1 MNNLRKFNWI
11 TQYNSAKEG
20 EELVKPS
27 VSLVIDKAV
36 VMYDD
41 DIHIQYRWINLD
53 PEVDYICD
61 TSTFTKYYKQK
72 KQQSNDGYTWE
83 DVVPAEYRRGDVY
96 QTKSRDCGY
105 MPKLYSTY
113 SDGKEYELLCNSS
126 SKITVNEAKPSGYD
140 YTKMTSAAI
149 GDCVIM
155 LDDSLFADC
164 ASLEEIIIP
173 TGITTITQ
181 WAFRNCTNLKRCKF
195 DKGSQLTNLGL
206 YTFSG
211 CTSLEEFEI
220 PNGVTE
226 IKYECFENCTSLS
239 SVTIGSG
246 VTRIVRDSFSNCSS
260 LTSINIP
267 NSVTEISDNAFQNC
281 TSLTSVN
288 IGSGATFIDGDAFN
302 GCTSL
307 TGITIKAITPPTT
320 SGFLGPFRNTNNCPI
335 YVPDES
341 VDAYK
346 AADKWK
352 MIASRIKPMSQK
364 PS

>member
-126 SKITVNEAKPSGYD
+126 SQLTVNEAKPSGYD

-155 LDDSLFADC
+155 LDDSLFAYC

-181 WAFRNCTNLKRCKF
+181 WAFKNCTNLKRCKF
-195 DKGSQLTNLGL
+195 DKGSQLTDLGL

-220 PNGVTE
+220 PSGVTE
-226 IKYECFENCTSLS
+226 IKYECFYDCTSLS
-239 SVTIGSG
+239 SVTIPNS
-246 VTRIVRDSFSNCSS
+246 VTRIGNEVFTNCSG
-260 LTSINIP
+260 LTSIDIP
-267 NSVTEISDNAFQNC
+267 NSVTSIGDAFEKCTSLISVNIGTGITHIEGDAFDYC
-281 TSLTSVN
+281 TSLTS
-288 IGSGATFIDGDAFN
+288 
-302 GCTSL
+302 
-307 TGITIKAITPPTT
+307 ITIKATTPPAT
-320 SGFLGPFRNTNNCPI
+320 SGIFGPFRNTNNCNV

>member
-36 VMYDD
+36 VIYDD
-41 DIHIQYRWINLD
+41 DIHIQYRWIDLD

-72 KQQSNDGYTWE
+72 KQQSNDGYIWT

-126 SKITVNEAKPSGYD
+126 SVLTVYEVKPSGYD

-149 GDCVIM
+149 GDCVTKFY
-155 LDDSLFADC
+155 DSLFSDC
-164 ASLEEIIIP
+164 VSLEEIIIP
-173 TGITTITQ
+173 TGITTISQ
-181 WAFRNCTNLKRCKF
+181 WVFKNCTNLKRCKF
-195 DKGSQLTNLGL
+195 DKGSQLTDLGL

-226 IKYECFENCTSLS
+226 IKYECFYDCTSLS
-239 SVTIGSG
+239 SVTIPNS
-246 VTRIVRDSFSNCSS
+246 VTRIGNEVFTNCSS
-260 LTSINIP
+260 LTSIDIPDTVTNIG
-267 NSVTEISDNAFQNC
+267 DAFEKC

-288 IGSGATFIDGDAFN
+288 IGTGITHIEGDAFDY
-302 GCTSL
+302 CTSL
-307 TGITIKAITPPTT
+307 TDITIKTATPPTLST
-320 SGFLGPFRNTNNCPI
+320 ALSPFYKTNNCPI

-346 AADKWK
+346 NANKWK
-352 MIASRIKPMSQK
+352 IIASRIKPMSEK

>member
-126 SKITVNEAKPSGYD
+126 HMLTMQETRPSGYD

-149 GDCVIM
+149 GDCVT
-155 LDDSLFADC
+155 LFDDGVFAGFT
-164 ASLEEIIIP
+164 SLEEIIIP
-173 TGITTITQ
+173 TGITEITQ
-181 WAFRNCTNLKRCKF
+181 SVFKDCTKLKRCIF
-195 DKGSQLTNLGL
+195 DEGSKLTNLGL

-220 PNGVTE
+220 PSGVTE
-226 IKYECFENCTSLS
+226 IGYECFADCTSLS

-246 VTRIVRDSFSNCSS
+246 VTRISTYVFDGCSS
-260 LTSINIP
+260 LTSIDIP
-267 NSVTEISDNAFQNC
+267 NNVKSIGNRAFLDC
-281 TSLTSVN
+281 SSLTSAT
-288 IGSGATFIDGDAFN
+288 IGSGVTFIDGGAFYN
-302 GCTSL
+302 CTSL
-307 TGITIKAITPPTT
+307 TGITIKATTPPTLST
-320 SGFLGPFRNTNNCPI
+320 AVSPFYKTNNCPI

>member
-20 EELVKPS
+20 EELVRPS

-36 VMYDD
+36 VIYDD

-113 SDGKEYELLCNSS
+113 LDGSEYELQCNGNN
-126 SKITVNEAKPSGYD
+126 KLFVTETKPSGYE
-140 YTKMTSAAI
+140 YSAMTSAAI
-149 GDCVIM
+149 GDCVTT
-155 LDDSLFADC
+155 LDDSLFAGC

-173 TGITTITQ
+173 TGVTTITQ
-181 WAFRNCTNLKRCKF
+181 WAFKNCTNLKRCKF
-195 DKGSQLTNLGL
+195 DEGSQLTDLGL

-226 IKYECFENCTSLS
+226 IKYQCFYDCTSLS
-239 SVTIGSG
+239 SVTIPNG
-246 VTRIVRDSFSNCSS
+246 VTKIVSY
-260 LTSINIP
+260 
-267 NSVTEISDNAFQNC
+267 AFRNC
-281 TSLTSVN
+281 TSLTSVSIPSGVTS
-288 IGSGATFIDGDAFN
+288 IGEFTFGD
-302 GCTSL
+302 CTSL
-307 TGITIKAITPPTT
+307 TSITVLATIPPSLGIAALK
-320 SGFLGPFRNTNNCPI
+320 NTNNNLVI
-335 YVPDES
+335 YVPSES
-341 VDAYK
+341 VNAYK
-346 AADKWK
+346 SATNWNKY
-352 MIASRIKPMSQK
+352 ASKIQAIP
-364 PS
+364 